1 MSCIY
6 DVAIHLSKE
15 NFDKLIEHE
24 ILSKYISCFNKIY
37 PPNDTVTL
45 YIDCYTDSSL
55 SYYDLGVIRHALE
68 DVPHIL
74 VYIGDNMNDNIYD
87 EVLIEDNEYL
97 YDYAPSIEITLK
109 I

>member
-1 MSCIY
+1 MSHRF

-15 NFDKLIEHE
+15 NFEKISKHE
-24 ILSKYISCFNKIY
+24 IVSKYIRCFSKIY

-45 YIDCYTDSSL
+45 CINWHTDHSL
-55 SYYDLGVIRHALE
+55 SYYDLGIIRHALE

-74 VYIGDNMNDNIYD
+74 VYIGDDLNDNIYE
-87 EVLIEDNEYL
+87 EVLIEDNDYL
-97 YDYAPSIEITLK
+97 YDYAPSIERTLK